1 MRLKADLMTKEDMNR
16 ALKRMSHQV
25 LECNQGA
32 DNIVILGIKRRG
44 LPLAEAL
51 SSNIKAI
58 EGVDVP
64 VGELDISLY
73 RDDAPRN
80 LDDPVVTDCHI
91 TFAITGKDVILVDD
105 VLYTGRTVRAALGC
119 NFQVWSCFDNTTC
132 CAHRQRAQENSRSE
146 LIT

>member
-105 VLYTGRTVRAALGC
+105 VLYTCLLYTSSMSPIIVKDVKILGKVKGVFRYF
-119 NFQVWSCFDNTTC
+119 N
-132 CAHRQRAQENSRSE
+132 
-146 LIT
+146 